1 MSNVFCVNSYF
12 WLHSFYSKT
21 LPGDGETLTG
31 TRYRPSGGGKG
42 VNQAFA
48 AAYKGC
54 KVEVIGR
61 IGKDE
66 PGRIFAEEC
75 ASCGVGT
82 RYMVYDSE
90 HYTGCGCIL
99 RDEAGGNAIVIVPG
113 VQDFLQPSDFD
124 AAESYIRTCS
134 IGGFQLEVN
143 LDAVLYGIK
152 RCSEWGIKTFV
163 DPAPAVPLP
172 KDIYPSIDYIKPNEH
187 EATILT
193 GIPVTGV
200 DSAVEAGRWLLERGV
215 REAAII
221 TLGEKG
227 CVVVTHTGVKCFPC
241 PKVEVVDPTCAGDS
255 FAGAF
260 MAAIAQGKTL
270 EEAIIEASELASLT
284 VSVSGSMYNC
294 FHMCDELYQRIHAD
308 YRKQLDNS
316 ANNH

>member
-1 MSNVFCVNSYF
+1 M
-12 WLHSFYSKT
+12 
-21 LPGDGETLTG
+21 
-31 TRYRPSGGGKG
+31 
-42 VNQAFA
+42 
-48 AAYKGC
+48 
-54 KVEVIGR
+54 
-61 IGKDE
+61 
-66 PGRIFAEEC
+66 
-75 ASCGVGT
+75 
-82 RYMVYDSE
+82 
-90 HYTGCGCIL
+90 
-99 RDEAGGNAIVIVPG
+99 IVPG

-227 CVVVTHTGVKCFPC
+227 CVAVTHTGVKCFPC